1 MKLKHYIIGILIII
15 IDQISKFLL
24 INKSFTIIPNFL
36 NFTYTENKGGAFGL
50 GTINL
55 ITIFSIIII
64 IGVLIYI
71 IHERKKNINFTP
83 FILILSGSIG
93 NLIDRIFRGFVVDF
107 IDVNLFNFP
116 NFNMADICIV
126 LGFLIILIN
135 TKKNIIF
142 NSKKDIDN
150 KNN

>member
-1 MKLKHYIIGILIII
+1 MKLKYFIIGIIIII
-15 IDQISKFLL
+15 IDQLSKFLL

-64 IGVLIYI
+64 VAVLIFI

-107 IDVNLFNFP
+107 IDVSLFNFP
-116 NFNMADICIV
+116 NFNIADICIV
-126 LGFLIILIN
+126 LGIIIILI
-135 TKKNIIF
+135 KYI
-142 NSKKDIDN
+142 KKD
-150 KNN
+150 